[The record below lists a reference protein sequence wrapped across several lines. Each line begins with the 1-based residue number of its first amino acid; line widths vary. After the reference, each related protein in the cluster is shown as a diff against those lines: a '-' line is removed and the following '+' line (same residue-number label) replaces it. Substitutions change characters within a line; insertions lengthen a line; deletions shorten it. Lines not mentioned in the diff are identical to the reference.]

1 MIRIDGWNMENE
13 QKSESSPPALRP
25 RLRGRLHLWG
35 FVVSIF
41 AGIEIIHRAPNNAD
55 FYAVGIYAFA
65 LSAMLGTSAAL
76 HVPKWSV
83 KARKRMRR
91 ADHSTIFLAVAGTY
105 TPVAVIGL
113 SGNTRAT
120 ILWVVWGGSLLGVAQ
135 QMIWLDAPKWVSA
148 LVYLALGWAAVWVLP
163 DLYHSSGAWAL
174 TLIVVGGILYSVGAA
189 AYATKRPDPWPKTFG
204 YHEVFHSFV
213 LAAAVCNYVAI
224 SYFIMK

>member
-1 MIRIDGWNMENE
+1 MGNE
-13 QKSESSPPALRP
+13 QQSESFPAAVKP

-41 AGIEIIHRAPNNAD
+41 AGIEILRRAPND
-55 FYAVGIYAFA
+55 TDMLAVGIYAFA
-65 LSAMLGTSAAL
+65 ISAMLGTSAAL
-76 HVPKWSV
+76 HVPEWST
-83 KARKRMRR
+83 KARRRMRR

-105 TPVAVIGL
+105 TPVAAIGL
-113 SGNTRAT
+113 SGNTRD
-120 ILWVVWGGSLLGVAQ
+120 IVLWVIWGGSLLGVIQ

-163 DLYHSSGAWAL
+163 DLYHSSGGWAVA
-174 TLIVVGGILYSVGAA
+174 LIVAGGILYSLGAT
-189 AYATKRPDPWPKTFG
+189 AYATKKPDPWPNTFG

-224 SYFIMK
+224 SYFIMG